1 MEFENESERYRNTD
15 TDPQPETEQEVSAPD
30 TPTHTQHS
38 TSILPEI
45 DITQDTI
52 MSKYNDFT
60 LKIEDLRKTLESQI
74 LLGKMYNTLSN
85 ITKNIE
91 KVRLE
96 SQERER
102 KLELKKSVLLGNMSV
117 NEFLYTYGIGGDKQ
131 HSIFVAVVNIFVEE
145 EPDEDVPNISNYD
158 IVNGFLES
166 YFEDTNIFGDVV
178 GEILDALKNKDY
190 TYDDAY
196 NVVKRWFDLT
206 KSYEE
211 QYATDNNN
219 TDIDNNSMSCV

>member
-1 MEFENESERYRNTD
+1 MEFENKCELNRDTD
-15 TDPQPETEQEVSAPD
+15 TDP
-30 TPTHTQHS
+30 QHS

-45 DITQDTI
+45 DIVQDTI

-60 LKIEDLRKTLESQI
+60 LKIDDLRKTLESQI
-74 LLGKMYNTLSN
+74 LIGKMYNTLSN